1 MIAELTAWEAAPN
14 QPIETSTLTAERYR
28 APAEPDP
35 EAHEAVQR
43 ILANRRNSRYLTTGR
58 CSQHVVY
65 RGDCIRR
72 FIVHDGR
79 LRSPLCPYPIAEG
92 P

>member
-1 MIAELTAWEAAPN
+1 MIAELTVWEAAPN

-43 ILANRRNSRYLTTGR
+43 ILANRRNK
-58 CSQHVVY
+58 
-65 RGDCIRR
+65 
-72 FIVHDGR
+72 
-79 LRSPLCPYPIAEG
+79 PLPDNG
-92 P
+92 